1 MSDKSVILKNI
12 DGDKIF
18 PIIPY
23 TNIIGAP
30 HPLNSDVTIFYGTG
44 VPVNTKSTYENI
56 KEDDLYI
63 DRDNTYGIG
72 IYRCGLTTDTTV
84 VWRGLSNG
92 VYYPDDPITETTPW
106 LARFQITPNIGLI
119 YVNSNTG
126 DIFILTGKQVPN
138 LTWTKVTGG
147 NSTNIFYG
155 NGVPTSTKS
164 DYENIKLDDLYID
177 RNKTYALCIYR
188 CAAIP
193 NPEVVIWQS
202 TESDIKDVGEPPTT
216 FTEVNNKY
224 KIFLKVGITY
234 TDTRYGDV
242 YILTEINNLV
252 LTWTKVNGDKL
263 PVSTSSDAG
272 KVLTVDQNGDPYWED
287 VPKSNPIEA
296 TKSGNAITLNDSA
309 AEKLSEIKIMGK
321 STQNGTPTIDNPIDI
336 IDTTTESIEI
346 TDGTNTQTGTLS
358 KILRGIPVT
367 GDTYNY
373 IDQNNQKWICDTIE
387 KYKDGTGKL
396 IQRVNRVTFKGTES
410 WRDFNGHI
418 VFYNFSTDI
427 KPLPSSDIGK
437 RSLNTHFSTIV
448 KNQTVVGDTDN
459 SYYIST
465 SYIALSPTINGSRL
479 DAAGFKTWL
488 STNNMI
494 LEYCLNTPIETPL
507 TAEEMSQLKQLHT
520 YYPTSTINADPYV
533 EVTYIADTK
542 NYIDNKFAELQN
554 AIVSQGGNV

>member
-252 LTWTKVNGDKL
+252 LTWTKVGSKQSWETINTITLDHG
-263 PVSTSSDAG
+263 TSSTYWQNIFDNSNNVYKKIRVSIYMSFTESVSLSDTQG
-272 KVLTVDQNGDPYWED
+272 GWVIGVDSSWKYYSTVIP
-287 VPKSNPIEA
+287 
-296 TKSGNAITLNDSA
+296 
-309 AEKLSEIKIMGK
+309 
-321 STQNGTPTIDNPIDI
+321 NGTASTNHYLAEAI
-336 IDTTTESIEI
+336 IDFENHTI
-346 TDGTNTQTGTLS
+346 TQFVQKGYVMATNTEMFINSLADKKGFIQIYSLYPAVIDSGT
-358 KILRGIPVT
+358 I
-367 GDTYNY
+367 
-373 IDQNNQKWICDTIE
+373 TIE
-387 KYKDGTGKL
+387 GIKY
-396 IQRVNRVTFKGTES
+396 
-410 WRDFNGHI
+410 
-418 VFYNFSTDI
+418 
-427 KPLPSSDIGK
+427 
-437 RSLNTHFSTIV
+437 
-448 KNQTVVGDTDN
+448 
-459 SYYIST
+459 
-465 SYIALSPTINGSRL
+465 
-479 DAAGFKTWL
+479 
-488 STNNMI
+488 
-494 LEYCLNTPIETPL
+494 
-507 TAEEMSQLKQLHT
+507 
-520 YYPTSTINADPYV
+520 
-533 EVTYIADTK
+533 
-542 NYIDNKFAELQN
+542 
-554 AIVSQGGNV
+554 